1 MQAFVSAIDQHDLL
15 FHDFIYFFHRM
26 GALLFLDRRPVD
38 GFFYPPFAAVALSPL
53 GLLPVKIASAVW
65 GLPEVAAMVALVMIP
80 SRVLLADRPRLR
92 FLNGLLVAGDLPIL
106 HNFKWGQVSVILT
119 AMGAGALLLR
129 ESGKLVLPSVLLAF
143 AVSFKGYPLVLLAY
157 PLFRRDWRFLGV
169 TATLIVLFSVVVPV
183 LCLGWQDSWAFLVRV
198 RELADREVNHSVW
211 LNRNSQYISHV
222 AARWMRGGEAVAKGL
237 TWRLIGIGLAVANAA
252 LLRSTVRA
260 GLDRAVFWA
269 LLLCFGSLP
278 FLLST
283 SWPHYFAYLPLA
295 QIFIARVLVDGGV
308 ATLPIVAAALFWLLS
323 VVGSSTM
330 LFFAIGNWKALV
342 GSGALFLADVAL
354 LIAAWIILLPQTW
367 LRRAS
372 ARAVGNPALV
382 IA

>member
-1 MQAFVSAIDQHDLL
+1 
-15 FHDFIYFFHRM
+15 
-26 GALLFLDRRPVD
+26 
-38 GFFYPPFAAVALSPL
+38 
-53 GLLPVKIASAVW
+53 
-65 GLPEVAAMVALVMIP
+65 MVALVMIP